1 MTTKQKIAA
10 GLFLL
15 AGIHTALFPAALGI
29 TLLMGA
35 GVIAACFA
43 GVLLLTDKK

>member
-10 GLFLL
+10 GLFLISGL
-15 AGIHTALFPAALGI
+15 HIALFPAAFGI
-29 TLLMGA
+29 TLLVGA
-35 GVIAACFA
+35 GVISACFA